1 MDENKD
7 KDTDTD
13 ESVSEKSGERMK
25 WLPWSG
31 RKR

>member
-7 KDTDTD
+7 KDTD